1 MLQEKQFFLSCLK
14 DGPLDIRKISNR
26 MRVKFN
32 TSPAA
37 VKDFLLSEGYIEL
50 SHSKREGQTQ
60 KMNHYFKLTK
70 KKLKE
75 TAPKEVVVMS
85 KVWEDGTPKSQG
97 NAFDWSSKKCGLFTK
112 AEIAHMNQKY
122 HNNNPITLYSRA

>member
-1 MLQEKQFFLSCLK
+1 
-14 DGPLDIRKISNR
+14 
-26 MRVKFN
+26 MRDRFD

-37 VKDFLLSEGYIEL
+37 VKDILLSEGYIEL

-60 KMNHYFKLTK
+60 KMNHYYKLTN
-70 KKLKE
+70 KKLQIATK
-75 TAPKEVVVMS
+75 KVVAVPT
-85 KVWEDGTPKSQG
+85 VWEDGTPKSKG
-97 NAFDWSSKKCGLFTK
+97 NAFDWSSQKCSMFSK

>member
-1 MLQEKQFFLSCLK
+1 MLQEKQFFLSCLQY
-14 DGPLDIRKISNR
+14 GPLDIRKISNR
-26 MRVKFN
+26 MRDRFD

-37 VKDFLLSEGYIEL
+37 VKDILLSEGYIEL

-60 KMNHYFKLTK
+60 KMNHYYKLTK
-70 KKLKE
+70 KKLQLATK
-75 TAPKEVVVMS
+75 KVVPVS
-85 KVWEDGTPKSQG
+85 TVWEDGTPKSQG
-97 NAFDWSSKKCGLFTK
+97 NAFDWSSQKCSMFSK